1 MMSVSMALKSENRMR
16 KNKSYVFFFSFGC
29 KGLGKENTTFKV
41 HVDLAEFTKQTS
53 IRRKR

>member
-16 KNKSYVFFFSFGC
+16 KNKSYVFFSFGC